1 MINDGSKEVI
11 NCDIMIFQNIFHSK
25 SQKYELEIYEK
36 KPRDSQTSKQAD
48 KQSNQQRS
56 KQQEKIKEAGT

>member
-25 SQKYELEIYEK
+25 SQKYELEIYKK

-48 KQSNQQRS
+48 KQTNQQM
-56 KQQEKIKEAGT
+56 KQTAK

>member
-25 SQKYELEIYEK
+25 SQKYELEIYKK
-36 KPRDSQTSKQAD
+36 KPGIPKQAD
-48 KQSNQQRS
+48 KQTNQQRS
-56 KQQEKIKEAGT
+56 KQREKIKEAGK